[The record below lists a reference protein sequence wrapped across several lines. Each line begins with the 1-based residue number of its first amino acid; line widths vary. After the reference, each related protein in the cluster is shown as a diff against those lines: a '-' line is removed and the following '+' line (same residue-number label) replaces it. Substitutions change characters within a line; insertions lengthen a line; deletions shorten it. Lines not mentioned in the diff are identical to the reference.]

1 MKQMKKIK
9 QIISI
14 FLKLFD
20 VAIAIILYILL
31 GYSAITE
38 TEMSKIIDV
47 DWWIL
52 LFVLS
57 LTAETY
63 LREPEEIKTE
73 KV

>member
-1 MKQMKKIK
+1 MKKMKQTL
-9 QIISI
+9 SI

-20 VAIAIILYILL
+20 VAIAITLYILL
-31 GYSAITE
+31 GYSAITG

-57 LTAETY
+57 LTAENY

-73 KV
+73 QE

>member
-1 MKQMKKIK
+1 MKQMKKMK
-9 QIISI
+9 QTLSI

-20 VAIAIILYILL
+20 VAIAITLYILL
-31 GYSAITE
+31 GYSAITG

-57 LTAETY
+57 LTAENY

-73 KV
+73 QE

>member
-1 MKQMKKIK
+1 MKK
-9 QIISI
+9 IISI

-20 VAIAIILYILL
+20 VSIAICLYIVL
-31 GYSAITE
+31 GYSAITG

-57 LTAETY
+57 LTAENY
-63 LREPEEIKTE
+63 LREPEEIKTKQE
-73 KV
+73 

>member
-1 MKQMKKIK
+1 MKKIK

-20 VAIAIILYILL
+20 VAIAITLYILL
-31 GYSAITE
+31 GYSAIAG
-38 TEMSKIIDV
+38 TEMCKIIDV

-57 LTAETY
+57 LTAENY

-73 KV
+73 QE

>member
-1 MKQMKKIK
+1 MKKIK

-20 VAIAIILYILL
+20 VAIAITLYILL
-31 GYSAITE
+31 GYSAITG

-57 LTAETY
+57 LTAENY

-73 KV
+73 QE

>member
-1 MKQMKKIK
+1 MKK
-9 QIISI
+9 IISI

-20 VAIAIILYILL
+20 VAIAIYLHIVL
-31 GYSAITE
+31 GYSAITG

-57 LTAETY
+57 LTAENY

-73 KV
+73 QE

>member
-9 QIISI
+9 QILSI

-20 VAIAIILYILL
+20 VAIAIYLYILL
-31 GYSAITE
+31 GYSAITG

-47 DWWIL
+47 GWWIL

-73 KV
+73 QE

>member
-1 MKQMKKIK
+1 MKKT
-9 QIISI
+9 ISI
-14 FLKLFD
+14 FLKLLD
-20 VAIAIILYILL
+20 IAIAIYLYIVL
-31 GYSAITE
+31 GYSAITG

-57 LTAETY
+57 LTAENY

-73 KV
+73 QE